1 VPTADPVR
9 PAEIGDGAAPAL
21 QQVGDGAP
29 GRRPL
34 LVDDGGDAVAVQ
46 ALADRDH
53 RHAALLQLAQLRPD
67 GGHRDDVGGGQ
78 RHPAQAHGGGGL
90 QDGAQPLGRMV
101 EVVEHEVEADGA
113 ERRLHMLGQG
123 GIDVLLDVADEQ
135 ADGVAAAAAQ
145 ALGHAVGL
153 EVELA
158 HGGQH
163 ALARGLA
170 DVALAAQHAGDGG
183 RGHAR
188 QARHVQ
194 DGGHGDSL
202 GSSNLGRG
210 F

>member
-1 VPTADPVR
+1 MMSVVASATP
-9 PAEIGDGAAPAL
+9 
-21 QQVGDGAP
+21 
-29 GRRPL
+29 RRPWR
-34 LVDDGGDAVAVQ
+34 G
-46 ALADRDH
+46 
-53 RHAALLQLAQLRPD
+53 RP
-67 GGHRDDVGGGQ
+67 RI
-78 RHPAQAHGGGGL
+78 
-90 QDGAQPLGRMV
+90 AQPLGAGR
-101 EVVEHEVEADGA
+101 VVEHEVEADGA

-153 EVELA
+153 EVEFA

-163 ALARGLA
+163 TLARGLA